1 MSQNKPT
8 SGPNEGLG
16 GATAG
21 GGGNHPTS
29 GGAGTGATDA
39 GTTRASSGGGSG
51 TGGSGGG
58 SGTGGSGGGGGQ
70 SLATS
75 AGAGGGQGGAQ
86 ATGIAATAQEY
97 GQKIADAASTAK
109 DYVSDKV
116 APVVDKI
123 KDIQNIDVN
132 EVANQAKDYAR
143 QNPGQAMLISA
154 AAGMI
159 LGLLIRSSTRR

>member
-16 GATAG
+16 GATAS
-21 GGGNHPTS
+21 GGNHPT

-39 GTTRASSGGGSG
+39 GTTRASSGSGTSGSG
-51 TGGSGGG
+51 TTGGSGGG
-58 SGTGGSGGGGGQ
+58 SGQ

-75 AGAGGGQGGAQ
+75 AGAGGGQGGGT
-86 ATGIAATAQEY
+86 ATAGIAATAQEY
-97 GQKIADAASTAK
+97 GQRIADAASTAK

-123 KDIQNIDVN
+123 KDIQNVDIN

-159 LGLLIRSSTRR
+159 LGLLIRSGSRR

>member
-21 GGGNHPTS
+21 GGNRST
-29 GGAGTGATDA
+29 GGAGTGDTDA
-39 GTTRASSGGGSG
+39 GTTRASSSGGGGS
-51 TGGSGGG
+51 SAGGG
-58 SGTGGSGGGGGQ
+58 NAGGGGGGQ
-70 SLATS
+70 GLATS
-75 AGAGGGQGGAQ
+75 AGAGGGQGAGA

-97 GQKIADAASTAK
+97 GQKIAGAASTAK
-109 DYVSDKV
+109 DYVSDRV

-154 AAGMI
+154 AAGLV
-159 LGLLIRSSTRR
+159 LGLLIRSGSRR

>member
-8 SGPNEGLG
+8 SGSNEGQG

-21 GGGNHPTS
+21 GGNHPT

-39 GTTRASSGGGSG
+39 GTTRASGGGAGS

-58 SGTGGSGGGGGQ
+58 TGGSGGGQ

-75 AGAGGGQGGAQ
+75 AGAGGGQGGGQ

-109 DYVSDKV
+109 DYVSDRV

-123 KDIQNIDVN
+123 KDIQNVDIN